1 MDYKNAKIYKI
12 LNDIDGDVYIGSTC
26 QPLSKR
32 MSKHRQ
38 SYKAKRKQHYKL
50 YQKMND
56 VGIEHFYIELV
67 KETPC
72 ENIEQLRAIE
82 GQYIRE
88 LGTLNHRV
96 EGRTKKQYTDDNKE
110 KKAEYD
116 KLRREEKGEEIKE
129 QKRQHWEKVKDEKNE
144 ERRTK
149 YQETKHNK
157 IHCDVCNIDFV
168 KESQYKHYKSIR
180 HLKNLNNI
188 NEQKHLQTL

>member
-12 LNDIDGDVYIGSTC
+12 LNDIDEYVYIGSTC

-38 SYKAKRKQHYKL
+38 SYKATRKQHYKL
-50 YQKMND
+50 YQKMKEIG
-56 VGIEHFYIELV
+56 VEHFYIELI
-67 KETPC
+67 KEAPC

-88 LGTLNHRV
+88 LGTLNQRV
-96 EGRTKKQYTDDNKE
+96 EGRTKKQYVQDTK
-110 KKAEYD
+110 KQKAEYD
-116 KLRREEKGEEIKE
+116 KEYREVNKE
-129 QKRQHWEKVKDEKNE
+129 YRTKQKQQYWLNVKDEKNE
-144 ERRTK
+144 ERRAK

-157 IHCDVCNIDFV
+157 IHCDICNIDFV

-180 HLKNLNNI
+180 HLNNLNNI
-188 NEQKHLQTL
+188 NE